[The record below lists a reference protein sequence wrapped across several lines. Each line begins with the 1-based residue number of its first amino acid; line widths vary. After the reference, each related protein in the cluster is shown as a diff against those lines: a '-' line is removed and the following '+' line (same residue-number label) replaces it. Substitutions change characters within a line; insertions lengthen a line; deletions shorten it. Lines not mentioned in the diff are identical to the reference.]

1 MLYGFAGD
9 ESLLELVTTNKIK
22 VDIAELNSLIGMLEV
37 DCVSPRLRTDNDSQK
52 EKTRSVIR
60 STKDFV
66 PIITLQRSASSLKED
81 KTPIAKRVVPVKTHK
96 IIVANKANAERNNTE
111 ESLDLMKKDKENY
124 NKGVLRGPTSLN
136 YEQMKKRIKENLI
149 MEEVTGNEDIA
160 KEEDDEDDISS
171 HDGLEEIPFPKAAAS
186 PEKYLPLANPNM
198 KMPLVNLKPNVPPT
212 GKKVNIVFI
221 GDNARKPVKFL
232 RNEAVKVDLDA
243 SVPCVRKCNTECIEF
258 SDARE
263 LSVLGNAEFLRY
275 HASQHRILNSY
286 KKTNEELL
294 IAIMSHYQSDH
305 HRRHFVIP
313 TLDEAKSLALDAI
326 TAPKKYRIA
335 VRYGP

>member
-22 VDIAELNSLIGMLEV
+22 VDIAELNSLIGMLKV
-37 DCVSPRLRTDNDSQK
+37 DCVTPELLTDNDSQK

-60 STKDFV
+60 SAKVFV

-81 KTPIAKRVVPVKTHK
+81 KTPIARKVVPVKAHK
-96 IIVANKANAERNNTE
+96 IIVANVGNQERNSTE

-124 NKGVLRGPTSLN
+124 NNCLPRGPTS
-136 YEQMKKRIKENLI
+136 MKKRNEKNLRK
-149 MEEVTGNEDIA
+149 EEVTSNEDFA
-160 KEEDDEDDISS
+160 KEEDDDDISS
-171 HDGLEEIPFPKAAAS
+171 NDGLEEVLVPKAAAS
-186 PEKYLPLANPNM
+186 PEKYLHLANPNM
-198 KMPLVNLKPNVPPT
+198 KVPLVNLKPNVPPR
-212 GKKVNIVFI
+212 KKVNIVFT
-221 GDNARKPVKFL
+221 REPMKFL
-232 RNEAVKVDLDA
+232 SNEAVKVNLDA
-243 SVPCVRKCNTECIEF
+243 SVPCVRKCNAECVEF
-258 SDARE
+258 SDAKE

-275 HASQHRILNSY
+275 HASQHKILNSY
-286 KKTNEELL
+286 KKANEELL
-294 IAIMSHYQSDH
+294 VAIMSHYQSDH
-305 HRRHFVIP
+305 HRSHFVIP

>member
-22 VDIAELNSLIGMLEV
+22 VDIAELNSLIGMLKVE
-37 DCVSPRLRTDNDSQK
+37 CVSPRLRTDNDSQK

-81 KTPIAKRVVPVKTHK
+81 KTPIAKKVVPVKTHK
-96 IIVANKANAERNNTE
+96 IIVANKANTERNNTE
-111 ESLDLMKKDKENY
+111 ESLMKRDKENY
-124 NKGVLRGPTSLN
+124 NEGVL
-136 YEQMKKRIKENLI
+136 MC
-149 MEEVTGNEDIA
+149 NEDIA

-198 KMPLVNLKPNVPPT
+198 KVPLINLKPNVPPT
-212 GKKVNIVFI
+212 RKKVNIVFI
-221 GDNARKPVKFL
+221 RDNARKPVKFSS
-232 RNEAVKVDLDA
+232 NEAMDVNLDA

-263 LSVLGNAEFLRY
+263 LSVLGNAEFLRH
-275 HASQHRILNSY
+275 HASQHKILNSY

-294 IAIMSHYQSDH
+294 VAIMSHYQSDH